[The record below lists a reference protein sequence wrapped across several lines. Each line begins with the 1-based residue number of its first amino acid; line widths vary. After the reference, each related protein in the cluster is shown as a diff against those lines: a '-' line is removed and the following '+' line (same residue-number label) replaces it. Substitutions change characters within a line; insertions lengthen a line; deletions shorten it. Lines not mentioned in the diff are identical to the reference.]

1 MTSHTAA
8 LSGLSRRVHLV
19 VSYGVTACVL
29 PGVLLWW
36 SGAVASD
43 AGFGVLSWLQVL
55 ACALWM
61 VHFLRR
67 TAESAWLHRFGAS
80 RLPWGQVPFPWLY
93 YWGFAGWIGW
103 ALAAADS
110 APGVPAVTAGLVLF
124 LIGETGNFRA
134 HLLLRRLRGSD
145 GAARVIPRGFLFEY
159 VSCPHYFF
167 EIVSWVGFTM
177 VAGSVAAAV
186 FMLAS
191 AAILTTWATQRHRG
205 YLREFD
211 GREGREAYPRD
222 RRIIV
227 PFVY

>member
-1 MTSHTAA
+1 MTSHSAA
-8 LSGLSRRVHLV
+8 LSGLPRRVHLV
-19 VSYGVTACVL
+19 ISYGVAVCVL
-29 PGVLLWW
+29 PGVLLWR

-43 AGFGVLSWLQVL
+43 AGFGVLSGLQVL
-55 ACALWM
+55 VCALWM
-61 VHFLRR
+61 AHFLRR

-93 YWGFAGWIGW
+93 YWGFAAWIGW
-103 ALAAADS
+103 ALAAVDS
-110 APGVPAVTAGLVLF
+110 APMVPVAAAGLVLF

-134 HLLLRRLRGSD
+134 HLLLRRLRGGD
-145 GAARVIPRGFLFEY
+145 GSPRMIPRGFLFAS

-177 VAGSVAAAV
+177 VAGSAAAAV

-191 AAILTTWATQRHRG
+191 AAILTTWATQRHRA

-211 GREGREAYPRD
+211 GREGREAYPRG
-222 RRIIV
+222 RKALI

>member
-1 MTSHTAA
+1 M
-8 LSGLSRRVHLV
+8 HLV
-19 VSYGVTACVL
+19 ISYGVTACVL
-29 PGVLLWW
+29 PCVLLWR

-43 AGFGVLSWLQVL
+43 DARAVLSWLQVL

-61 VHFLRR
+61 AHFLKR
-67 TAESAWLHRFGAS
+67 TAESAWLHRYGARRPS
-80 RLPWGQVPFPWLY
+80 WRQVPLPWLY

-103 ALAAADS
+103 ALAGKNVAVQE
-110 APGVPAVTAGLVLF
+110 PGMLVAGLSLF

-134 HLLLRRLRGSD
+134 HLLLRRLRGGD
-145 GAARVIPRGFLFEY
+145 GAPRAVPRGFLFEY

-177 VAGSVAAAV
+177 VTGLAGAAV
-186 FMLAS
+186 FTLAS
-191 AAILTTWATQRHRG
+191 AAILTTWATHRHRA

-211 GREGREAYPRD
+211 GREGRDAYPPG
-222 RRIIV
+222 RRVIV